1 MDHHKHIVYVFGVHP
16 HEEKDDVHHT
26 LLGKLWMKDGK
37 MSILEDHGMAGDQDL
52 SKMPPES
59 AARIIKR
66 MMTSQRRVVA
76 TSHDLRT
83 GEYPELLPKT
93 PRHGDLPTDLG
104 EALHSQITEKLP
116 GPKVSEFEY
125 HRTGMPGPQT
135 LKVSGSQMYLDD
147 QALQPDES
155 KLVMEHLKSGK
166 ALIRPSVKTSMAK
179 SESLAKIEPHLEAA
193 LGQIREAVK
202 RGHVHP
208 DALKT
213 VNQTLFTDTMIPS
226 IGNKAAYNDFLSR
239 PREGVHVHLDGND
252 FGSINKM
259 HDHETGNHAITA
271 MGRALRQ
278 AMDESVGRKN
288 GKLFRTGGDEFV
300 AHVPSHEHAALFA
313 RSLRSKFEGI
323 PAIRGTHR
331 LSMSLGFGPTRDH
344 AEEALKDAKAAKK
357 AANAPLG
364 QAKTHAASRMP
375 GREGIIPVD

>member
-1 MDHHKHIVYVFGVHP
+1 MAFDPLKHVVYVFGVHP
-16 HEEKDDVHHT
+16 HDTRDEIHHT
-26 LLGKLWMKDGK
+26 LLGKLWLKDGK
-37 MSILEDHGMAGDQDL
+37 FSVLEDHGIAGRHDL
-52 SKMPPES
+52 SKLPLDKVDRVLRRAMN
-59 AARIIKR
+59 
-66 MMTSQRRVVA
+66 SQRRLVC
-76 TSHDLRT
+76 TGHDLKT
-83 GEYPELLPKT
+83 GAYPELLPRAGHT
-93 PRHGDLPTDLG
+93 NEIPSDLG
-104 EALHSQITEKLP
+104 EALHGQITEKAN

-147 QALQPDES
+147 QALAPEES
-155 KLVMEHLKSGK
+155 QRVMEHLKSGK
-166 ALIRPSVKTSMAK
+166 ALIRHSMKKA
-179 SESLAKIEPHLEAA
+179 EDLAKIEPHLAVA
-193 LGQIREAVK
+193 LGQIRDAVK
-202 RGHVHP
+202 QGHVHP
-208 DALKT
+208 DALRT

-226 IGNKAAYNDFLSR
+226 IGNKAAYNDFLTR

-259 HDHETGNHAITA
+259 HDHETGNRAIIA
-271 MGRALRQ
+271 MGRALRS

-313 RSLRSKFEGI
+313 RSLRSKLEGV

-331 LSMSLGFGPTRDH
+331 LSMSLGFGPTHDH

-375 GREGIIPVD
+375 GREGLIPVD